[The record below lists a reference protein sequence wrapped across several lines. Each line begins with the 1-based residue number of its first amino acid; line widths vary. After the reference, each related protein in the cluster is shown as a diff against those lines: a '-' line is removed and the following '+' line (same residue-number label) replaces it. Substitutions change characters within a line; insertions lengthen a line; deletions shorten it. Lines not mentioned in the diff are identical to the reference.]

1 MKAIAAI
8 ATLALT
14 ACVAGVAD
22 PEGSPDPLPPI
33 AQRLDAPRL
42 AMMEH
47 VLKGYFSSDITNPP
61 TVCAS
66 WHDGREEEALPPADE
81 TALIA
86 RFPQLAPMARCSRTP
101 NGWRD
106 TETEQP
112 ALVFTLHNFTCA
124 SETSCSAWGGYRS
137 NGTNSMSY
145 LYQGQW
151 SGEEWQFTRDPR
163 IIAE

>member
-1 MKAIAAI
+1 MKLFAA
-8 ATLALT
+8 AALLGLA
-14 ACVAGVAD
+14 ACTVQPEVASTPG
-22 PEGSPDPLPPI
+22 PLPPL

-42 AMMEH
+42 AMIEH
-47 VLKGYFSSDITNPP
+47 VLAGYFASDITNPP

-86 RFPQLAPMARCSRTP
+86 RFPQLAPMSRCSRTA

-106 TETEQP
+106 TETDQP

-124 SETSCSAWGGYRS
+124 SEESCSAWGGYRS
-137 NGTNSMSY
+137 NGANSMSY
-145 LYQGQW
+145 LYR
-151 SGEEWQFTRDPR
+151 GEWNGDKWEFTRDPR
-163 IIAE
+163 LIAE